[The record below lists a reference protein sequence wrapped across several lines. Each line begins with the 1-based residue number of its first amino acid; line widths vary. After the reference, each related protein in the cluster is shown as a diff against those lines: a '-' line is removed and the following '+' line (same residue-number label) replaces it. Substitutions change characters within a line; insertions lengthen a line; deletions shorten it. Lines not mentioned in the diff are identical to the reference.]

1 MHSILIV
8 RVLLRYSCNQLY
20 FFRKEVTILLVSIN
34 NPIARLEEN
43 TRNFAAKRISQEEYE
58 NYLQFS
64 NGSQPFLI
72 GEKLIYR
79 LVKKSTKTSTEYFIL
94 PICTNCEIITSLQ
107 DITTNQR
114 MYKIKLYNG
123 ETSRIVVFDSN
134 IISTNGCQQLLNFGC
149 IFDDN
154 NIKYLVEYL
163 SLSAINAPIEIVHS
177 KLGWYNNE
185 LFLSGNSYSK
195 RNIKSIYVGEINIS
209 SHGSLDKYLEMI
221 KEEIIDNTALFFGL
235 LIGFSS
241 MLLGFLNQH
250 IDLGNL
256 LFNYCGNSS
265 KGKTTIAMLATS
277 VFSKPLINNGLMITF
292 NSTSNAIV
300 QFISN
305 ANSHTIA
312 IDEVATSE
320 IKHFRKLLY
329 QICSGAERM
338 RLDTN
343 GNMKPVRYFNSA
355 IITTAEFNIIDDS
368 APDGLRTRI
377 FEIDGNLT
385 TSAEN
390 SNKIKKTIIENY
402 GVAGEKYA
410 KYLFSNKTPV
420 LISDYFSTLQE
431 LKNVYDEKE
440 YTKFSLTDR
449 ILSKLTVILQ
459 TAKYFEECFEIVCNY
474 NELIDYVINIERSI
488 GTDSDISEKALEYI
502 LQYVSRHR
510 NRFVDSNE
518 ESSFAVEGKITKKA
532 NYKEIA
538 ILKEIVED
546 VLKCKGFENPKLL
559 YQKWSESKI
568 LISEKDRKYKR
579 IRLTKGGEIQPC
591 FVFKIIDL

>member
-1 MHSILIV
+1 M
-8 RVLLRYSCNQLY
+8 
-20 FFRKEVTILLVSIN
+20 LVSIN

-43 TRNFAAKRISQEEYE
+43 TSNFAAKRISQEEYE

-64 NGSQPFLI
+64 NSSQPFLI

-94 PICTNCEIITSLQ
+94 PICTTCKIVASLQ
-107 DITTNQR
+107 DISTNQR
-114 MYKIKLYNG
+114 KYKIEIFNG
-123 ETSRIVVFDSN
+123 EASKTVVFDSN
-134 IISTNGCQQLLNFGC
+134 IISTNGCQQLLSYGC

-154 NIKYLVEYL
+154 NIKFLVEYL
-163 SLSAINAPIEIVHS
+163 SLSAINAPIETVHS
-177 KLGWYNNE
+177 KLGWYNNK
-185 LFLSGNSYSK
+185 LFLSGKSYSK
-195 RNIKSIYVGEINIS
+195 EIINSNYVGEINVS
-209 SHGSLDKYLEMI
+209 SHGSLDEYLKMI
-221 KEEIIDNTALFFGL
+221 KEEVIDNTALFFAL
-235 LIGFSS
+235 LLGFSS

-265 KGKTTIAMLATS
+265 KGKTTVAMLATS
-277 VFSKPLINNGLMITF
+277 VFSKPLLNNGLIVTF
-292 NSTSNAIV
+292 NSTSNALV
-300 QFISN
+300 QFVSN
-305 ANSHTIA
+305 ANAHTVA
-312 IDEVATSE
+312 IDEVATAE
-320 IKHFRKLLY
+320 IKNFRKLLY

-343 GNMKPVRYFNSA
+343 GNIRQINYFNSA

-377 FEIDGNLT
+377 FEIDGSLT

-390 SNKIKKTIIENY
+390 SDKIKKTIIENY
-402 GVAGEKYA
+402 GIAGEKYTE
-410 KYLFSNKTPV
+410 YLFNIKISV
-420 LISDYFSTLQE
+420 LITDYFLTLQE
-431 LKNVYDEKE
+431 LKNVYAEKE
-440 YTKFSLTDR
+440 YSKYALTDR
-449 ILSKLTVILQ
+449 IISKLTVILQ
-459 TAKYFEECFEIVCNY
+459 TAKYFEECFGIVY
-474 NELIDYVINIERSI
+474 KYEDLIDYIINIERSI

-510 NRFVDSNE
+510 NRFVDSYE

-546 VLKCKGFENPKLL
+546 VLKGKGFENPKLL